1 MNLYEYE
8 SKILLNKFNFLI
20 LNSYLINNFF
30 FIKNKIYKIQVHSGY
45 RKKNNGVILINNK
58 KQCEFFFKKWK
69 NSFLFN
75 KKIKNFL
82 VEEYIYFEKEIYISF
97 FFNQNVINFV
107 LSEKGGIE
115 IENQCF
121 INFLKLKINYL
132 IISYSIFDY
141 LSNCNVKNF
150 LIKKI
155 IKIIFNFYKFFLIKK
170 IKLLEIN
177 PLVIKK
183 NKIFILDCKIILE
196 KKNILNFS
204 DKISSLLNINY
215 IQLKGKICC
224 IVNGA
229 GLALTTLDNYNYYNQ
244 NCFNFLD
251 LSGQIKNKHLNILF
265 NFLITKKISLLFI
278 NIFGGIVSCKKILF
292 SILNL
297 MYFDYKFKIVIRL
310 DGSFSNYSKKILIK
324 YKNLI
329 IIEEFEKCIK
339 NSIILLN
346 VKK

>member
-8 SKILLNKFNFLI
+8 SKILLSKFNFLI
-20 LNSYLINNFF
+20 LNSYLVNNCF
-30 FIKNKIYKIQVHSGY
+30 FIKKKIYKIQVYSGY
-45 RKKNNGVILINNK
+45 RKKNNGILLINNK
-58 KQCEFFFKKWK
+58 KECFFFFKKWK
-69 NSFLFN
+69 NSFLLN

-82 VEEYIYFEKEIYISF
+82 IEDYISFEKELYISF
-97 FFNQNVINFV
+97 FLNKNYINFC

-115 IENQCF
+115 IENQF
-121 INFLKLKINYL
+121 YINFLKLKINYL
-132 IISYSIFDY
+132 IISYLIFDY
-141 LSNCNVKNF
+141 LSNCNLKNF

-155 IKIIFNFYKFFLIKK
+155 IKIIHKIYIFFLLKK

-177 PLVIKK
+177 PIVIKK
-183 NKIFILDCKIILE
+183 NNIFILDCKIILE
-196 KKNILNFS
+196 KKNFLNFS
-204 DKISSLLNINY
+204 DKISKILNINY

-229 GLALTTLDNYNYYNQ
+229 GLAMSTLDNFNYYNQ

-251 LSGQIKNKHLNILF
+251 LSGKINHKNLNILF
-265 NFLITKKISLLFI
+265 NFLITKKILLLFI

-297 MYFDYKFKIVIRL
+297 MYFDFKFKIIIRL
-310 DGSFSNYSKKILIK
+310 DGSFSNYSKKILIE

-329 IIEEFEKCIK
+329 LIEEFKKCIK

-346 VKK
+346 V

>member
-8 SKILLNKFNFLI
+8 SKILLNKFRFLI
-20 LNSYLINNFF
+20 LNSYLVNNLFF
-30 FIKNKIYKIQVHSGY
+30 SKNKIYKIQVQSGY
-45 RKKNNGVILINNK
+45 RKKNNGILLINNIRD
-58 KQCEFFFKKWK
+58 CYIFFKKWK
-69 NSFLFN
+69 NFSLFK

-82 VEEYIYFEKEIYISF
+82 IEEFIFFEKEIYISF
-97 FFNQNVINFV
+97 FFNKSSINFV

-115 IENQCF
+115 IENQLF

-132 IISYSIFDY
+132 ILSYSIFDY
-141 LSNCNVKNF
+141 LSNCFFKNF

-155 IKIIFNFYKFFLIKK
+155 IKIIYNLYKLFLLKK

-183 NKIFILDCKIILE
+183 KNIYFLDCKIILD
-196 KKNILNFS
+196 KKNIINFS
-204 DKISSLLNINY
+204 DKISNTLNINY

-229 GLALTTLDNYNYYNQ
+229 GLALSTLDNYNYYNQ

-251 LSGQIKNKHLNILF
+251 LSGKITNKNLNTLF
-265 NFLITKKISLLFI
+265 NFLITKKILLLFI
-278 NIFGGIVSCKKILF
+278 NIFGGIVSCKTILF

-297 MYFDYKFKIVIRL
+297 MYFDFNFKIIIKL

-324 YKNLI
+324 FKNLI
-329 IIEEFEKCIK
+329 IIEEFQKCIK

>member
-20 LNSYLINNFF
+20 LNSYLVNNFF
-30 FIKNKIYKIQVHSGY
+30 FLSNKIYKIQVHSGY
-45 RKKNNGVILINNK
+45 RKKNNGIILINDFK
-58 KQCEFFFKKWK
+58 KCFIFFKKWK
-69 NSFLFN
+69 NFFLFK

-82 VEEYIYFEKEIYISF
+82 IEEYIFFEKEIYISF
-97 FFNQNVINFV
+97 FLNKNYINFV

-121 INFLKLKINYL
+121 INFLKIKINYL

-141 LSNCNVKNF
+141 LSNCNLKNF

-155 IKIIFNFYKFFLIKK
+155 IKIIQNLYKFFLLKK

-183 NKIFILDCKIILE
+183 NDIFILDCKIILE
-196 KKNILNFS
+196 KKHILNFS
-204 DKISSLLNINY
+204 DKISNLLNINY

-229 GLALTTLDNYNYYNQ
+229 GLALSTLDIFNYYNQ

-251 LSGQIKNKHLNILF
+251 LSGKITNKNLNILF
-265 NFLITKKISLLFI
+265 NFLITKKILLLFV

-297 MYFDYKFKIVIRL
+297 MYFDFKFKIIIRL
-310 DGSFSNYSKKILIK
+310 DGSFSNYSKKILIT

-329 IIEEFEKCIK
+329 IIEEFKKCIK

-346 VKK
+346 V